1 MNPKG
6 KFLLLTLAAT
16 SFVLACGSAETR
28 ADDLYRQ
35 QRGEARMPAT
45 THKPLS
51 EAKHLV
57 KLDAQAVEH
66 GKVLFNGKAVCF
78 GCHGIN
84 GDITQV
90 NNPDMAKLSPRPADL
105 RKPSDKSVRQLYL
118 TIKYGIHRT
127 GMLPIEGHTGIGN
140 EEIVPL
146 LSYVLALQGT
156 TLSQD
161 EMFEQLHRRDGE
173 ADLAILAMCDEQ
185 AIGDYDALK
194 TCVDRSTK
202 RYRDLLVGRPA
213 DIPKA
218 RYEEI
223 QASCKQRFGTD
234 LDGLA
239 RCYGSEYSSTRK
251 LSN

>member
-1 MNPKG
+1 
-6 KFLLLTLAAT
+6 
-16 SFVLACGSAETR
+16 
-28 ADDLYRQ
+28 
-35 QRGEARMPAT
+35 
-45 THKPLS
+45 
-51 EAKHLV
+51 
-57 KLDAQAVEH
+57 
-66 GKVLFNGKAVCF
+66 
-78 GCHGIN
+78 
-84 GDITQV
+84 V
-90 NNPDMAKLSPRPADL
+90 NNPDVAKLNPIPADL

-127 GMLPIEGHTGIGN
+127 GMLPIQGHEGIGN
-140 EEIVPL
+140 EEILPL

-156 TLSQD
+156 PLSQD
-161 EMFEQLHRRDGE
+161 EMFEQLRRRDGE

-194 TCVDRSTK
+194 ACVDRSTK

-239 RCYGSEYSSTRK
+239 RCYGLEYRITRK
-251 LSN
+251 SSN